1 MTKFMSKKRIRKI
14 LKFALKYK
22 FWTILI
28 LALIVASCFFL
39 SKNITQG
46 GDEITYVTETAK
58 KGNLIQSVS
67 GTGQISSL
75 NDLDLKTQ
83 ASGKVVYVGAKNGQ
97 KVKAGQLILQID
109 LSDALKAIS
118 DAETNLETA
127 QLSLEKFLQPADA
140 FSILQAENNLID
152 AEQNKID
159 AEKSLEDTYED
170 AYNTIVDVFLGLP
183 TVISGLN
190 NALYGYDISESTIM
204 LSNYSQNEATLI
216 STVLS
221 PFQDE
226 IESLAK
232 TAEDNY
238 SATRTLYNSNF
249 ANYEA
254 TSRYSDKETIEN
266 LLNETITTIKSM
278 SETVKSDVN
287 LFNYWVDY
295 RSKRNQTVFS
305 QITSWQS
312 SLKSYMSTTNNYLS
326 SLLSTQRS
334 VASQKKAIPQAI
346 RSIQEK
352 TESLAKLN
360 AEPDELDLRS
370 QKLNI
375 AQKENVLS
383 DAKKALADYYVYS
396 PVGGTIANMDIRK
409 EDTVSNN
416 ASVATLISDQKIA
429 KISLNE
435 IDVANI
441 EIGQKAS
448 ITIDAID
455 DLSVSGE
462 VMEIDSVGTVS
473 QNVVSY
479 GVKIALDT
487 QDERIKSGMS
497 MSVSIITN
505 MAQNSIIIKNSA
517 LKESNTGA
525 YIEILKNGQPTQ
537 VNVETGLSNDTMT
550 EITSGLQEGDEVIT
564 QSKTNGASS
573 SAPSSVSG
581 SIMPMGGGGEGV
593 QRDMMRIMR

>member
-1 MTKFMSKKRIRKI
+1 MFKKRIKKI

-22 FWTILI
+22 FWTILL
-28 LALIVASCFFL
+28 LALIVSSCFFL
-39 SKNITQG
+39 SENITQG
-46 GDEITYVTETAK
+46 NDEISYVTETVQ

-67 GTGQISSL
+67 GIGQVSSL
-75 NDLDLKTQ
+75 NDSDLKTQ

-97 KVKAGQLILQID
+97 RVKTGQFILQID
-109 LSDALKAIS
+109 LSDALKAVN

-127 QLSLEKFLQPADA
+127 QLSLEKFLQPPDA
-140 FSILQAENNLID
+140 LSILQAENNLID

-159 AEKSLEDTYED
+159 TEKNLEDTYED
-170 AYNTIVDVFLGLP
+170 VYNTIVDVFLGLP

-190 NALYGYDISESTIM
+190 NALYDYDIAESTIM
-204 LSNYSQNEATLI
+204 LSDYSMNKSIFI
-216 STVLS
+216 STVS
-221 PFQDE
+221 SSDQDE
-226 IESLAK
+226 IENLVK

-238 SATRTLYNSNF
+238 EISRILYNNNF
-249 ANYEA
+249 ANYES
-254 TSRYSDKETIEN
+254 TSRYSDEETIEN
-266 LLNETITTIKSM
+266 LLNETISTVKSI

-305 QITSWQS
+305 QVTNWQS
-312 SLKSYMSTTNNYLS
+312 SLKSYMSSANNYLS
-326 SLLSTQRS
+326 SILSTQRS
-334 VASQKKAIPQAI
+334 IDSQKKAISQAV

-352 TESLAKLN
+352 TENLAKLK
-360 AEPDELDLRS
+360 AEPDKLDLRS

-375 AQKENVLS
+375 TQKENALS

-396 PVGGTIANMDIRK
+396 PAGGIIANMDIHK
-409 EDTVSNN
+409 EDIVSNN

-435 IDVANI
+435 IDVSNVKI
-441 EIGQKAS
+441 DQKAS

-455 DLSVSGE
+455 DLSISGE
-462 VMEIDSVGTVS
+462 VIEIDSIGTVS

-505 MAQNSIIIKNSA
+505 MVQNSIIIKNSA
-517 LKESNTGA
+517 LKESNTGT
-525 YIEILKNGQPTQ
+525 YIEILKNGQPIQ

-550 EITSGLQEGDEVIT
+550 EITSGLQEGDEIIT
-564 QSKTNGASS
+564 QSKTNDANSS
-573 SAPSSVSG
+573 TQSSVSG
-581 SIMPMGGGGEGV
+581 RIMPMGGEGV
-593 QRDMMRIMR
+593 QKDMMRIMR